1 MGCQNEFRILAEGL
15 RNFITQFKNVEF
27 DLTPE
32 EKKTQTAAFEYKAEP
47 KKLNSAEEYNLE
59 VRNKYAVKS
68 YDFDEFQV
76 TYRTG
81 KYKYDRMVESINIIK
96 YLLSVLDLAEI
107 VNNGIE
113 KACSEAKEI
122 RKNKNL
128 TKDEIQYQTI
138 KNTVNCYL
146 DALIE
151 VKTRKDDF
159 YYSNYSHYFRK
170 SYEELDSYSRLI
182 MTGHAIP
189 DEMSVSFNALYDGIP
204 LNKFS
209 AQKDLGVSKAMCMT
223 SFSQFADKLYTI
235 IHIFLSNLINEFSA
249 YVTSDVFLNNPE
261 GKANFI
267 IPLNMYKKF
276 NFQRSGLTRQE
287 IVFIDIPNDPA
298 KTAANF
304 GNFIA
309 EVRESLMEFHDRASK
324 LKADMLKKPDS
335 KELEW
340 FLDKY
345 AALFEG
351 TTDGRINKIQ
361 ALCKKSSA
369 FREKL
374 TCMLYEIQSD
384 LVEVLTVNGNP
395 WEIENEPTKELK
407 NFDKD
412 TCHFIGILCR
422 TYFGDAEIPN
432 AQFQRIFNLF
442 TYRVDPIKAMCV
454 QMKKSDWTERW
465 SSDRKDDFTSLLY
478 R

>member
-1 MGCQNEFRILAEGL
+1 MGYQNEFRILAEGL

-59 VRNKYAVKS
+59 VRNKYTVKS
-68 YDFDEFQV
+68 YDFDEFQAV
-76 TYRTG
+76 YRTG
-81 KYKYDRMVESINIIK
+81 KYKLDRMVESMNIIK
-96 YLLSVLDLAEI
+96 YLLSVLDLAKI
-107 VNNGIE
+107 VNDGVE
-113 KACSEAKEI
+113 KACLEAKEI

-128 TKDEIQYQTI
+128 SKDDIQYQVI

-159 YYSNYSHYFRK
+159 YYSSYSHYFKK

-182 MTGHAIP
+182 MTSHAVP

-209 AQKDLGVSKAMCMT
+209 SQKELGVSKAVCMT

-235 IHIFLSNLINEFSA
+235 IHIFLSNLLDEFSA
-249 YVTSDVFLNNPE
+249 YVTPELFLNNPE
-261 GKANFI
+261 GKATFI

-276 NFQRSGLTRQE
+276 NFQHSGLTRQE

-298 KTAANF
+298 KTASNF
-304 GNFIA
+304 SNFID
-309 EVRESLMEFHDRASK
+309 EVRECLLEFHERAST
-324 LKADMLKKPDS
+324 LKTELMKNPDT

-340 FLDKY
+340 FLDKF
-345 AALFEG
+345 AAAFEG
-351 TTDGRINKIQ
+351 TTDGRITKIQ

-374 TCMLYEIQSD
+374 TCMIYELQTE
-384 LVEVLTVNGNP
+384 LVEVLSAGGNP
-395 WEIENEPTKELK
+395 WELEKEVTKELK

-412 TCHFIGILCR
+412 TCHFIGILCKS
-422 TYFGDAEIPN
+422 YFENSEIPN
-432 AQFQRIFNLF
+432 AQFQRTLNLF
-442 TYRVDPIKAMCV
+442 TYRVDPIKAMCI
-454 QMKKSDWTERW
+454 QMKKSDWKERW
-465 SSDRKDDFTSLLY
+465 ASNRKDDFIALLY